1 MVMLEIQFSSTS
13 EGWERDRVRGHL
25 LSPLNLPFSLWE
37 KENVRVCQQ
46 IPIRLSSLPDRMP
59 SPYTIDQAA
68 SASGLSVKFIRRMKE
83 ALPVL
88 FEKHTERGAAN
99 ALLFD
104 ETILEV
110 LKQTRELRSR
120 GRTLQQ
126 IRDELASLPGKTG
139 ETEEGRGE
147 TEGSNDSLGETTKA
161 SLERENVLLRSQVTL
176 LQTLLQ
182 KAEDRFDRLLPART
196 KSTEET
202 TPVMEKGPNMKSQL
216 LLWLVEAVVVT
227 AFASGF
233 IFLIWFFAQKAFQ
246 A

>member
-1 MVMLEIQFSSTS
+1 VNPWDS
-13 EGWERDRVRGHL
+13 R
-25 LSPLNLPFSLWE
+25 PF
-37 KENVRVCQQ
+37 
-46 IPIRLSSLPDRMP
+46 
-59 SPYTIDQAA
+59 
-68 SASGLSVKFIRRMKE
+68 G
-83 ALPVL
+83 
-88 FEKHTERGAAN
+88 ERGAAN

-126 IRDELASLPGKTG
+126 IRDELASLSGKTEKTEQSRG
-139 ETEEGRGE
+139 SAET
-147 TEGSNDSLGETTKA
+147 TFGETTKA
-161 SLERENVLLRSQVTL
+161 SLERENTLLRSQVTL

-182 KAEDRFDRLLPART
+182 KAEERFDRLLPART

-227 AFASGF
+227 SFASGF
-233 IFLIWFFAQKAFQ
+233 IFLIWFFAQKAFRV
-246 A
+246 